1 MRVRLS
7 IRALG
12 DIRGI
17 AAFISDHN
25 PERAASFADELLD
38 ACEATGERPGAYP
51 SRPQWGRGIRVRFH
65 GHYAIIF
72 EADAEQVSILRVV
85 HAARN
90 LDALI
95 DDEPGNR

>member
-7 IRALG
+7 IQALE

-38 ACEATGERPGAYP
+38 ACEEIDERPAAYP
-51 SRPQWGRGIRVRFH
+51 SRLQWGRGVRVRYY

-72 EADAEQVSILRVV
+72 DTDSALVSILRVV
-85 HAARN
+85 HAARD
-90 LDALI
+90 LDALM
-95 DDEPGNR
+95 DNDPGNQ